1 MALLH
6 DAVDVLHDL
15 RYFKSVMNQFGVN
28 SQPMTIIADHSKM
41 ETEELTQEA
50 FDKLRERVQVLE
62 ELIFVEMKLT
72 ADRTDISACEKVEK
86 IKAFIEQVREEE
98 EEEDEVI
105 MTMDNGDEK
114 EVKEAAEETK
124 GNVGSKL
131 EEDVNKLKRPATSDA
146 VADESPEVKAAR
158 LVRQLNRGE

>member
-1 MALLH
+1 
-6 DAVDVLHDL
+6 
-15 RYFKSVMNQFGVN
+15 
-28 SQPMTIIADHSKM
+28 MTIIADHSKM

-114 EVKEAAEETK
+114 ETKEAAEETK
-124 GNVGSKL
+124 GNVDLKL